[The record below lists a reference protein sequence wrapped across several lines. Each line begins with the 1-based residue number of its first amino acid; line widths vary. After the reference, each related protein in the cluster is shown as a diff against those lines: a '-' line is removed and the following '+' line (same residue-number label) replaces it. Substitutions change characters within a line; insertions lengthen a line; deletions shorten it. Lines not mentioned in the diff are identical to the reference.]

1 MPSGFDRV
9 IARALAKDPEE
20 RYLSAGDLGRA
31 ALAAADGRP
40 VTESERTVARGAAAP
55 PERAVN
61 GHTAVTVVA
70 APTQARPQA
79 AAPPPRHERTAHQPR
94 ATLPLGDRP
103 RRSLRRRAGRAL
115 GGLLV
120 IGAAATAVTVWATA
134 GDAVNPQ
141 MLPGATVS
149 DGEVESLVQDFAAAY
164 SDEDAAALGRLL
176 SRDVERVV
184 PGARQRG
191 RPAVL
196 AAYKA
201 QFADARTRSFELQ
214 DLATSGG
221 ATGRASGRYVAT
233 YTGEPDVT
241 GTITFGVLRDRG
253 EPRIALISARQDTS

>member
-1 MPSGFDRV
+1 M
-9 IARALAKDPEE
+9 
-20 RYLSAGDLGRA
+20 
-31 ALAAADGRP
+31 
-40 VTESERTVARGAAAP
+40 TESERVVARGAAAP
-55 PERAVN
+55 QERAVN

-70 APTQARPQA
+70 PPTEARPH
-79 AAPPPRHERTAHQPR
+79 AAPPPPPQRERTAHQPR

-103 RRSLRRRAGRAL
+103 RRSLRRRAARAL

-120 IGAAATAVTVWATA
+120 LGAASGAIAVWATA
-134 GDAVNPQ
+134 GDAVDPQ
-141 MLPGATVS
+141 TLPGAAVS

-164 SDEDAAALGRLL
+164 ADEDAAALGRLL

-201 QFADARTRSFELQ
+201 QFADSETRTFEFE

-221 ATGRASGRYVAT
+221 PTGRASGRYVAT
-233 YTGEPDVT
+233 YAGDPNVT